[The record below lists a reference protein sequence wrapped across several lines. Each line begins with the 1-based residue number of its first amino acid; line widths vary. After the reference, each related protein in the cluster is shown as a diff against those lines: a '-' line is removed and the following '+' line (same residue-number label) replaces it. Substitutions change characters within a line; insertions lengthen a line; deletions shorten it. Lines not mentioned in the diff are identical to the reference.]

1 MGTDHDIISTA
12 TNKMLVD
19 VGTMLLE
26 NLAML
31 LPIICAN
38 FHQYARELAE
48 EQEVEPPEINS
59 RRILCEMKAK
69 YRCSVCVRCKSMV
82 LLCLFLCLTST
93 LFLVN
98 LN

>member
-26 NLAML
+26 NQAML

-48 EQEVEPPEINS
+48 EQEVEEPPEINS

-69 YRCSVCVRCKSMV
+69 YCCSVCVRCKSMV
-82 LLCLFLCLTST
+82 LFLRLTST